1 MEQTN
6 RKKLVA
12 SAVLIVASIALFLGL
27 TFAWFTDSVTS
38 KGNKI
43 QAGTLGITAT
53 KADAGTGGPSYTV
66 AGLNGGSPI
75 GFSSDIVDIEGTT
88 PIISENLW
96 EPGRSNA
103 KLLTVENGGTL
114 AAKVKLQFDVADGG
128 LQDALW
134 FDFVQVKDGAVTGQ
148 FEKRPMSSLDA
159 LADQQEFHLAGGGA
173 ISFILVYGMNE
184 SAGNEFQG
192 KAFEATVSILATQDA
207 VEEDGFGKND
217 YDAAAEYP
225 TIVTSADE
233 LTAMA
238 ATGGSIELGADVALA
253 GSMTFAADTTLNL
266 NGKTLTVEGGSPS
279 IKAAPGTTLAIEGD
293 GVVNGVI
300 YADAKFGNGSKV
312 SIKAGA
318 DFAVNSPVDW
328 AVYAGMGSTLE
339 ISGGT
344 YTSSQENAGVI
355 HCLGSSLTIANAT
368 VNVGARSMNDSVG
381 IHSNASRNILV
392 NVVVNGSYSSALN
405 FNKQTASSII
415 QGGAFATS
423 LTADDSP
430 ASTIR
435 YQGTLNIS
443 DASITHIGTGIMCT
457 TPGVTDMAQA
467 GLTVENCAFNSLGSG
482 PETDFKHN

>member
-53 KADAGTGGPSYTV
+53 KADVGTGGPSYTV

-134 FDFVQVKDGAVTGQ
+134 FDFVTS
-148 FEKRPMSSLDA
+148 KRQRGYGPVREASDELWTPWP
-159 LADQQEFHLAGGGA
+159 DQQEFHLAGGGA

-253 GSMTFAADTTLNL
+253 SSMTFAADTTLNL
-266 NGKTLTVEGGSPS
+266 NGKTLTVGDGAQS
-279 IKAAPGTTLAIEGD
+279 IKAASGTTLAIEGD
-293 GVVNGVI
+293 GGIEGVI
-300 YADAKFGNGSKV
+300 YADKNGSL
-312 SIKAGA
+312 
-318 DFAVNSPVDW
+318 AVN
-328 AVYAGMGSTLE
+328 AGSAFEVNPQRIGPCTGPWGSGVSVCGGSLLLGQKREPGSFIPGSTLSVMNAAINVAAVCHE
-339 ISGGT
+339 LGGC
-344 YTSSQENAGVI
+344 A
-355 HCLGSSLTIANAT
+355 LKRFD
-368 VNVGARSMNDSVG
+368 NVS
-381 IHSNASRNILV
+381 
-392 NVVVNGSYSSALN
+392 
-405 FNKQTASSII
+405 
-415 QGGAFATS
+415 
-423 LTADDSP
+423 
-430 ASTIR
+430 
-435 YQGTLNIS
+435 
-443 DASITHIGTGIMCT
+443 
-457 TPGVTDMAQA
+457 
-467 GLTVENCAFNSLGSG
+467 
-482 PETDFKHN
+482 

>member
-53 KADAGTGGPSYTV
+53 KADVGTGGPSYTV

-253 GSMTFAADTTLNL
+253 SSMTFAADTTLNL
-266 NGKTLTVEGGSPS
+266 NGKTLTVGDGAQS
-279 IKAAPGTTLAIEGD
+279 IKAASGTTLAIEGD
-293 GVVNGVI
+293 GGIEGVI
-300 YADAKFGNGSKV
+300 YADKNGSL
-312 SIKAGA
+312 
-318 DFAVNSPVDW
+318 AVNAGSAFEVNSAADW
-328 AVYAGMGSTLE
+328 AMYGAMGS
-339 ISGGT
+339 
-344 YTSSQENAGVI
+344 
-355 HCLGSSLTIANAT
+355 
-368 VNVGARSMNDSVG
+368 NVSVCG
-381 IHSNASRNILV
+381 
-392 NVVVNGSYSSALN
+392 GSYSSAKKGAGVIYSLGSTLSVKN
-405 FNKQTASSII
+405 AAINVGAASVMSSAGVHSNASTTYLEDVTVNANYSIAVDLKNASGSSVI
-415 QGGAFATS
+415 RGGSFSTDKNADGFA
-423 LTADDSP
+423 SP
-430 ASTIR
+430 TIR
-435 YQGTLNIS
+435 YQGFLDIS
-443 DASITHIGTGIMCT
+443 NAQITRISTGILYSKSWPAPT
-457 TPGVTDMAQA
+457 AVE
-467 GLTVENCAFNSLGSG
+467 GLTQSNLTFHAVEGATGLDIDYN
-482 PETDFKHN
+482 H